1 MHSQSGDWERGKKR
15 IRSLEIPC
23 RKLKEEVGENTE
35 SFERQESAANVS
47 CHPCEKD
54 GKLLKNQKVIVTP
67 RKAAQCIIQ
76 EDIGAENGR
85 DTGNQTLRSQ
95 EKS

>member
-1 MHSQSGDWERGKKR
+1 MSNCIKKSFPGASIFSSFHPETQVQLQHER

-54 GKLLKNQKVIVTP
+54 GKLLKNQKVACPQIINTIKPTP
-67 RKAAQCIIQ
+67 K
-76 EDIGAENGR
+76 
-85 DTGNQTLRSQ
+85 
-95 EKS
+95 

>member
-1 MHSQSGDWERGKKR
+1 MRSQSGDWERGKKR

-54 GKLLKNQKVIVTP
+54 GKLLKNQKVACPQIINTIKPTP
-67 RKAAQCIIQ
+67 K
-76 EDIGAENGR
+76 
-85 DTGNQTLRSQ
+85 
-95 EKS
+95 